1 MIVNDKLYI
10 EWMNKMKVAKF
21 GGSSLASASQIR
33 KVAAIIQQ
41 NPDIK
46 AVVVSAPGKR
56 DAHDTKV
63 TDLLIALYDCV
74 ANNSDVDSAKQ
85 AVLTRYASI
94 IEELDGDL
102 ALVDSFNQVLTQYID
117 TIKEKERLLDAL
129 KACGEDFNA
138 QVISQYL
145 VRLGLDAHYIS
156 PRQAGIRV
164 TDEPGNAR
172 LLDSSYGEIGLLV
185 NHPGILIIP
194 GFFGYSLSG
203 DIVTFSR
210 GGSDITGAI
219 IANGLNADLYEN
231 YTDESFI
238 YAMHPGKIKNPP
250 AIKEIT
256 YNEMRELSY
265 AGFAIFHDEALEP
278 VYRKNIPVMI
288 RNTNQPEI
296 AGTKIVAQRA
306 LDSHYPVTGVSSDT
320 GFLSISIGKY
330 LLNREVGFTR
340 RILQIF
346 EDLGIS
352 IEHIPSSIDSI
363 SLILRKHQISSPE
376 LLEIILQT
384 IQDQLKPD
392 SIHVEDDLAIFA
404 IVGEAMRENVGI
416 AALATRTFAENQI
429 NIRMITQGASEIS
442 MLFAIPAK
450 DEDKALAGLYRA
462 YFQKN

>member
-1 MIVNDKLYI
+1 
-10 EWMNKMKVAKF
+10 MKVAKF
-21 GGSSLASASQIR
+21 GGSSLASAAQIR

-41 NPDIK
+41 NPDMK

-56 DAHDTKV
+56 DADDTKV
-63 TDLLIALYDCV
+63 TDLLIALYAQVV
-74 ANNSDVDSAKQ
+74 AEGDIDSAKQ
-85 AVLTRYASI
+85 AVLARYHAI
-94 IEELDGDL
+94 ISELDGDL
-102 ALVDSFNQVLTQYID
+102 ALVAHFDSVLSHYIR
-117 TIKEKERLLDAL
+117 TISEKERLLDAL

-145 VRLGLDAHYIS
+145 TQIGLDAHYIS
-156 PRQAGIRV
+156 PKKAGIRV

-172 LLDSSYGEIGLLV
+172 LLDSSYEDIALLV
-185 NHPGILIIP
+185 HHPGILIIP
-194 GFFGYSLSG
+194 GFFGYSMSG

-210 GGSDITGAI
+210 GGSDISGAI
-219 IANGLNADLYEN
+219 IANGLNADIYEN

-238 YAMHPGKIKNPP
+238 YAMHPGKVANAP

-296 AGTKIVAQRA
+296 AGTKIVAHRA

-320 GFLSISIGKY
+320 GFLSISVGKY

-363 SLILRKHQISSPE
+363 SLILRKHQIDSPE

-384 IQDQLKPD
+384 IQDQLEPD
-392 SIHVEDDLAIFA
+392 SIQVEDDLAIFA

-416 AALATRTFAENQI
+416 AALATRTFAQNEI

-450 DEDKALAGLYRA
+450 DEDKALNGLYQA
-462 YFQKN
+462 YFNK